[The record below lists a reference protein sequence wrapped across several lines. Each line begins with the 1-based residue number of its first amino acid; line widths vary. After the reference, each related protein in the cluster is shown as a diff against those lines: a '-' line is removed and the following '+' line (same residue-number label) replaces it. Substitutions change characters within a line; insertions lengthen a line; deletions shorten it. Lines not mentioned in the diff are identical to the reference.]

1 MCLITCLFLY
11 ISRDGLFGIEENYVV
26 IIVSSEVSGATASKR
41 ERAAVLMKEHTL
53 LSDRLKSIFHRPVL
67 SLASRFVFFHV
78 EVSGGPG
85 YSYFHTFLAFLAA
98 PSSRSLLLFLFEYAP
113 HIITSRKKTFTRIDI
128 KIHCGFCVLRCA
140 AARLGRGKVRCE
152 DLFLNIARPE
162 KLKSSP
168 LLFDQFPL
176 RETCSNVDSSTH
188 RRRDVKDSFCH
199 FNSSCHQEVQ
209 STT

>member
-1 MCLITCLFLY
+1 
-11 ISRDGLFGIEENYVV
+11 
-26 IIVSSEVSGATASKR
+26 
-41 ERAAVLMKEHTL
+41 MKEHTL

-162 KLKSSP
+162 NLNHPLCCSISFRFERHAAMSTRVRTAAEMSKTLFVILTVLVIRKFNQRHKFLHITIGDFPIVRVLFSFSP
-168 LLFDQFPL
+168 LAH
-176 RETCSNVDSSTH
+176 STPGLA
-188 RRRDVKDSFCH
+188 
-199 FNSSCHQEVQ
+199 
-209 STT
+209 